1 MNTQPNEHIQFRA
14 FKKGKELA
22 FEYFFN
28 KYYNNIVGFGVQ
40 FIYDEEEA
48 KNIAQEAFLNLWTN
62 RNKIEQ
68 PSGIKSFL
76 YTYTK
81 SKCLNLIRSKKVRE
95 KYKSEALNK
104 REALLNQEVIDALN
118 FDSMDFYELEQII
131 NKSIENLP
139 GKTKTI
145 FLKKRFDNKKN
156 QEIADE
162 LEISLKTVESH
173 ITKALKALKEQL
185 APYFPTILISIILSS
200 KKI

>member
-1 MNTQPNEHIQFRA
+1 MNTHPNEQLLLKA
-14 FKKGKELA
+14 FKNGNELA

-62 RNKIEQ
+62 RKKIEQ
-68 PSGIKSFL
+68 PSGVKSFL
-76 YTYTK
+76 FTYTK
-81 SKCLNLIRSKKVRE
+81 SKCLNLIRGKKVKE
-95 KYKSEALNK
+95 KYKNETLNQ
-104 REALLNQEVIDALN
+104 REALLNQEVLDALN
-118 FDSMDFYELEQII
+118 FDAMAFSELEQII
-131 NKSIENLP
+131 YKSIENLP
-139 GKTKTI
+139 EKTKAI

-162 LEISLKTVESH
+162 MDISLKTVESH
-173 ITKALKALKEQL
+173 ITKALKALREQL

-200 KKI
+200 KKL